1 MGVGSELAQGLWKGF
16 VKGAKGAVKTGA
28 DELFEKALKDGSAQK
43 VFNTFPEEDLFNWK
57 PLIESQNPE
66 ALGDLKSG
74 LGNAAINENYQ
85 ELLNV
90 NTRLKEINDSM
101 PSDAKVKPEAPVE
114 DFTVAEELRA
124 EGAKNLSPEDFQFQ
138 WNNVLKAWD
147 EAAGLKSDSKDLL
160 SRQATLG
167 PVNST
172 QVKGW
177 VSAAMAKM
185 KSGLK
190 REGGSGTYLDKKGYP
205 QPTIEDM
212 PFFELHHE
220 LMKAIYSAYMLQVKA
235 LYEARK
241 ITKLDVINFNHL
253 AHEAGGFGMG
263 DYGVVGY
270 PRAVHQRGHSVLR
283 TEGIEPT
290 GNVLE
295 SKVEAITNFDNIND
309 LTVDFK
315 KSIQEISLPMRRQ
328 LNLSQRA
335 YDSIPV
341 WDQQKIFQ
349 LFRKKD
355 NLKKDLKNSVLLD
368 FEASGIKPP
377 AKGGGEDLLKA
388 LRKKKGEPSQQTL
401 EIETQ
406 VEEARI
412 VAKNY
417 LEEVKGRIA
426 KQEGKDIQA
435 DIRRHDM
442 QLDNLEVSSTDELQR
457 GSYIESVEGTP
468 LRGKFAEAAPKTT
481 EAAQE
486 NIRMIRELVKKK
498 GSLTEKDL
506 NKLLNQ
512 RAKGK

>member
-16 VKGAKGAVKTGA
+16 VKGSKGAVKTGA
-28 DELFEKALKDGSAQK
+28 DELFEKALKNGSAQK

-114 DFTVAEELRA
+114 DFTVAEEFRA

-138 WNNVLKAWD
+138 WNNVLKSWD
-147 EAAGLKSDSKDLL
+147 EAAGLKAGSEDLT
-160 SRQATLG
+160 SRQTTLG

-177 VSAAMAKM
+177 VKSQIAKM
-185 KSGLK
+185 KSGLL
-190 REGGSGTYLDKKGYP
+190 REGGSGTYLDKKGLP
-205 QPTIEDM
+205 KPTIDDM

-220 LMKAIYSAYMLQVKA
+220 LMKSLYSAYMLTAKA
-235 LYEARK
+235 LYEAGK

-253 AHEAGGFGMG
+253 AHEMGGFGMG

-270 PRAVHQRGHSVLR
+270 PRAVHQRAHSVLR
-283 TEGIEPT
+283 IDQIEPT
-290 GNVLE
+290 GNVLKG
-295 SKVEAITNFDNIND
+295 KVEAITNFDNIND

-315 KSIQEISLPMRRQ
+315 KSIKEISLPMRRQ

-335 YDSIPV
+335 YDAIPV

-349 LFRKKD
+349 LFRKRD
-355 NLKKDLKNSVLLD
+355 RLKYDLKESVLPD

-377 AKGGGEDLLKA
+377 SKGGGVDLLKA
-388 LRKKKGEPSQQTL
+388 LREKGGTPSQRTL
-401 EIETQ
+401 EIENQ
-406 VEEARI
+406 VNEASTA
-412 VAKNY
+412 AKNY
-417 LEEVKGRIA
+417 LEEVKSRIA
-426 KQEGKDIQA
+426 KQEGKDIQMDVQKGIARDRPGKGVGRDPNSAEGVLQEQSVLQDYLSEPTELTRMA
-435 DIRRHDM
+435 DEYAP
-442 QLDNLEVSSTDELQR
+442 LPTD
-457 GSYIESVEGTP
+457 P
-468 LRGKFAEAAPKTT
+468 DFK
-481 EAAQE
+481 
-486 NIRMIRELVKKK
+486 
-498 GSLTEKDL
+498 
-506 NKLLNQ
+506 
-512 RAKGK
+512 

>member
-16 VKGAKGAVKTGA
+16 VKGSNGAVKTGA
-28 DELFEKALKDGSAQK
+28 DELFEKALKNGSAQI

-114 DFTVAEELRA
+114 DFTVAEEFRA

-147 EAAGLKSDSKDLL
+147 GAEGLKAGSKDLF
-160 SRQATLG
+160 SRQMTLG

-177 VSAAMAKM
+177 VSDAKAKM

-190 REGGSGTYLDKKGYP
+190 REGGAETYLDKKGYP
-205 QPTIEDM
+205 RATVENM

-220 LMKAIYSAYMLQVKA
+220 LIKALYSSYMLQVKA
-235 LYEARK
+235 LYEAGK
-241 ITKLDVINFNHL
+241 ATKLDVINFNHL
-253 AHEAGGFGMG
+253 AHEMGGFGMG

-270 PRAVHQRGHSVLR
+270 PRAVHSDAHAKARKAK
-283 TEGIEPT
+283 IEPT
-290 GNVLE
+290 GKALKT
-295 SKVEAITNFDNIND
+295 KVEEVTNFDNIND
-309 LTVDFK
+309 LTADFK
-315 KSIQEISLPMRRQ
+315 KSIKEISLPMRRQ

-349 LFRKKD
+349 LYRKRD
-355 NLKKDLKNSVLLD
+355 RLKYDLKDSVLPD
-368 FEASGIKPP
+368 FEASGLKPP
-377 AKGGGEDLLKA
+377 KKGGGNDLLDE
-388 LRKKKGEPSQQTL
+388 LRERGGIPSQRTL
-401 EIETQ
+401 EIEQ
-406 VEEARI
+406 QIIEAQK
-412 VAKNY
+412 VAEDY
-417 LEEVKGRIA
+417 LAEVKSRIGV
-426 KQEGKDIQA
+426 QEGKDIQMDVQKGIARDRPGKGVGQDPNSAEGVLQEQSVLQDYLSEPTELTRMA
-435 DIRRHDM
+435 DEYAP
-442 QLDNLEVSSTDELQR
+442 LPTD
-457 GSYIESVEGTP
+457 P
-468 LRGKFAEAAPKTT
+468 DFK
-481 EAAQE
+481 
-486 NIRMIRELVKKK
+486 
-498 GSLTEKDL
+498 
-506 NKLLNQ
+506 
-512 RAKGK
+512 